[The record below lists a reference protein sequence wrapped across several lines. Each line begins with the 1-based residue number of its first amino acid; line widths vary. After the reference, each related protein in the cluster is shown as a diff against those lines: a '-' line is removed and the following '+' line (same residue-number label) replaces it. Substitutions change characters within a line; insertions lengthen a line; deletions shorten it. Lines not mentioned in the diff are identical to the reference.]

1 MVEAALRDQEVDG
14 ESLLLLTQVT
24 TKNQVT
30 VEAELRDQEING
42 EWRVATTPHSGNP
55 KDQVMVEGALKD
67 QEID

>member
-1 MVEAALRDQEVDG
+1 MVEAA
-14 ESLLLLTQVT
+14 
-24 TKNQVT
+24 
-30 VEAELRDQEING
+30 LRDQEING